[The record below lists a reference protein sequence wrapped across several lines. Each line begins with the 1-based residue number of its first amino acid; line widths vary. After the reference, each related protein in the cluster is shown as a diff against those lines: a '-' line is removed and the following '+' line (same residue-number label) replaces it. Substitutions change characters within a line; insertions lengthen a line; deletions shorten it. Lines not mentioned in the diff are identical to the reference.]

1 MSSVKSYTLHANNA
15 SVPESMGLPTG
26 ATFGILR
33 MRMAEK
39 PRIETPVFIQFT
51 LDKSISMAGPNIEH
65 LIRTVNNIMRVIAEC
80 NMPITV
86 KIDAFND
93 RYTRIVP
100 PTLVTKENLT
110 ELMEKIS
117 NISAYESTNI
127 EEALTE
133 SQRDLESTAYHFF
146 LTDGVPTLGSVITET
161 LVNLVRPDITA
172 VFIGYG
178 ECHNAELLSKFAN
191 RNPGKS
197 SYQLVTQ
204 VETIG
209 DLCGELLNEICYPA
223 LKDVV
228 ITTSGPDEYIFD
240 PTTNEWS
247 HKISMSQLISAK
259 EYKFYLYSMNGEFVD
274 PCLSG
279 VDPTSGNI
287 EIIEFFKG
295 AITDLSEH
303 IFQFRTNRLLLDA
316 IAKKA
321 GTYEALGDL
330 FRTIHRYARENEL
343 LENPTYKVM
352 LDDIYLTH
360 LKYHTTTGFMY
371 ATARQ
376 VSNRR
381 QQNYR
386 ASSATRQLECS
397 FSLRRTPSTQIYDY
411 DEVFDV
417 CDIDEQTVP
426 FDDAGLSTQPA
437 DEIDTDDITNYTL
450 NTATIDY
457 STTQTMNELRRR
469 VSS

>member
-1 MSSVKSYTLHANNA
+1 MNSVKTYTLAANNA
-15 SVPESMGLPTG
+15 SLPESMGLPTG

-51 LDKSISMAGPNIEH
+51 LDKSSSMMGSNIEY

-93 RYTRIVP
+93 SYTRIVP

-110 ELMEKIS
+110 ELMGKIS
-117 NISAYESTNI
+117 NIRAYESTNI

-146 LTDGVPTLGSVITET
+146 LTDGVPTIGAIDTDT

-178 ECHNAELLSKFAN
+178 EGHNAELLSKFAN

-240 PTTNEWS
+240 PTTNAWS
-247 HKISMSQLISAK
+247 HKIIMSQMISAK

-287 EIIEFFKG
+287 EIIEFFAG
-295 AITDLSEH
+295 AITDLTEQ
-303 IFQFRTNRLLLDA
+303 IFQFQTNRLLLDA

-321 GTYEALGDL
+321 GTYKALENL

-343 LENPTYKVM
+343 LEDLVYKVM

-360 LKYHTTTGFMY
+360 LKYNTNVGLMY

-376 VSNRR
+376 GSNRR

-386 ASSATRQLECS
+386 ASSASTQLECS
-397 FSLRRTPSTQIYDY
+397 FSLKRTPSTQIYDY
-411 DEVFDV
+411 DEIFDV
-417 CDIDEQTVP
+417 CDIDEQTELV
-426 FDDAGLSTQPA
+426 DDAQLSSQPPQ
-437 DEIDTDDITNYTL
+437 EIDRDDISNYTL
-450 NTATIDY
+450 NTSVMDY
-457 STTQTMNELRRR
+457 STTQTMNELRRA
-469 VSS
+469 VSL